1 MNELWQKLPD
11 PGVVFSSKR
20 IKWQNFSCL
29 QMCKYCSIV
38 ESIEKLPSTSCPA
51 TTCSVC
57 AGD

>member
-11 PGVVFSSKR
+11 SGVVFSSKR

-29 QMCKYCSIV
+29 HMWLCCGIV

-51 TTCSVC
+51 TTCPIC